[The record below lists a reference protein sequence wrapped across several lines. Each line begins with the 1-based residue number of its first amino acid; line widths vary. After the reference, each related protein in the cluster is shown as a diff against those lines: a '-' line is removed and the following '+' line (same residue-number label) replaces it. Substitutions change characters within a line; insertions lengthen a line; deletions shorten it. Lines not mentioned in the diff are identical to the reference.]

1 MYLWSNICLL
11 LSQLET
17 KNNTAVYIDNRTLTL
32 EEDEEGRE
40 EGSDWS
46 ESLPV
51 DEAAEADSTE
61 SDFMNG
67 TEEEEEEEELEEEL
81 SNQGWFDKSSS
92 GVL

>member
-1 MYLWSNICLL
+1 M
-11 LSQLET
+11 E
-17 KNNTAVYIDNRTLTL
+17 
-32 EEDEEGRE
+32 E

-61 SDFMNG
+61 SDFRNG
-67 TEEEEEEEELEEEL
+67 TEEEQEEEEEQEL
-81 SNQGWFDKSSS
+81 SNQGWFGKSSS

>member
-1 MYLWSNICLL
+1 MS

-32 EEDEEGRE
+32 AEEEVEE

-61 SDFMNG
+61 SDFRNG
-67 TEEEEEEEELEEEL
+67 TEEEEEL
-81 SNQGWFDKSSS
+81 SNQGWFGKSSS